1 MFRKKSSI
9 WLAMLLGLISLG
21 LACDSA
27 QVDKANKLAKEATDI
42 YNKTVDPS
50 NKTVDSFNE
59 LMGDNLVKADD
70 LEEYKT
76 KNKAKFDEL
85 ISQCDQLEKSRNEA
99 AGKFEEASKIDVDA
113 KFKEYCALKGQD
125 YRKRAE
131 ADKARGAFIKT
142 FLAEKDVAKIN
153 QQTADYNKKSGDM
166 SKEAADISDKAE
178 KVIKDNPSSFDSK

>member
-27 QVDKANKLAKEATDI
+27 QVDKANKLSNEATAI
-42 YNKTVDPS
+42 YNKSVEIS

-59 LMGDNLVKADD
+59 LMGDNLVKAKNV
-70 LEEYKT
+70 EEYKT

-85 ISQCDQLEKSRNEA
+85 ISQSDQLEKSGNEA

-113 KFKEYCALKGQD
+113 KFKEYCALKAQE

-131 ADKARGAFIKT
+131 TDKARGAFIKA
-142 FLAEKDVAKIN
+142 FLAEKDVTKAD
-153 QQTADYNKKSGDM
+153 QQIVDYNKK
-166 SKEAADISDKAE
+166 
-178 KVIKDNPSSFDSK
+178 